1 MAHGTVAPVRAGER
15 LKSLDVL
22 RGFALLGILAPNVVS
37 FGWPGMAMV
46 DHHVLG
52 DTRANYL
59 GHAITSTVFLG
70 KFMFL
75 FAMLFGAGVI
85 VYARKYEKPGVAFCG
100 VCGYDM
106 SGLSLRA
113 RCPECN
119 CSKRKTV
126 EKLRD
131 GAWIWHR
138 RCLVLLFFGLI
149 HAYLFWYG
157 DILTWYA
164 VAGMTIVWWI
174 RRVRTSVLLPLAIGL
189 YLLGTTLLAGFS
201 AMGLWAVEQG
211 HASQDTL
218 LGGGTEREIVAY
230 TGTWLD
236 ALRIRFTSTIF
247 MHLFLLPFFV
257 PAIVGIMSF
266 GMVLMRNGVLAG
278 EKSVRF
284 YLTTGVVGVVLGG
297 ALTLGV
303 FLLTGAGHD
312 WQANFMWQPLAQP
325 VGIPLALGY
334 AMLIIAVSKTPLLN
348 FISKPLAA
356 VGRMALTNYFLH
368 TLLCTT
374 FFYGYGLGYFASV
387 EYPRLWLV
395 IGAVWTI
402 NVVFSLFWLR
412 FFRFGPFE
420 WLWRCMT
427 YGKLLPIL
435 HTPSTGV
442 QPGI

>member
-1 MAHGTVAPVRAGER
+1 MADQAVAPVRAGER

-85 VYARKYEKPGVAFCG
+85 VYAHKYDRADEPTK
-100 VCGYDM
+100 
-106 SGLSLRA
+106 LSTGGWL
-113 RCPECN
+113 
-119 CSKRKTV
+119 
-126 EKLRD
+126 
-131 GAWIWHR
+131 WHR

-174 RRVRTSVLLPLAIGL
+174 RRVRTSILLPLAIGL

-201 AMGLWAVEQG
+201 AMGLWAVQEG
-211 HASQDTL
+211 HISQDEL
-218 LGGGTEREIVAY
+218 LGGGTEREIIAY

-247 MHLFLLPFFV
+247 MHLLLLPFFV
-257 PAIVGIMSF
+257 PAIVGLMSL

-278 EKSVRF
+278 QKSVRF

-297 ALTLGV
+297 AITLGV
-303 FLLTGAGHD
+303 FALTGGGHD
-312 WQANFMWQPLAQP
+312 WRANFMWQPLAQP

-334 AMLIIAVSKTPLLN
+334 AMLIITVSKTPMLN
-348 FISKPLAA
+348 FISTPLAA

-387 EYPRLWLV
+387 EYPQLWLV
-395 IGAVWTI
+395 IGAVWTV
-402 NVVFSLFWLR
+402 NVAFSLFWLR

-435 HTPSTGV
+435 HTPSTAV
-442 QPGI
+442 QSAG